1 MKKKQKIIMSCPGHG
16 HNILKWFDYFD
27 NKSDKYEL
35 TALCRS
41 KYNFSHKNIEII
53 DISNPVKLLIN
64 LIKLRFKRYD
74 IFIREGISQSTTLKY
89 ILVERI
95 LIKANRYFLQ
105 FWGNNFL
112 LERLNRRSNAFQRK
126 VINSFDGVIGT
137 ESVFSNFDNF
147 HSEYKGKQIIHHWGF
162 SNDFLQRP
170 DEKNITDFTRNFLS
184 TISKNDIFIFYPRSI
199 IPLQRYD
206 LIIEAIKDIKAEN
219 LKIIENVKLV
229 IWNGNVYDK
238 NYKSTLIDKI
248 NDYNLQDNVIIQEH
262 PYLPENDL
270 KVIWKKASFTMVIS
284 DHDGFSTQIGEAFY
298 FEKPIFT
305 SMIMPYT
312 ILNDKNN
319 WELPMVENKVEEI
332 KEELIKFIKTYHE
345 IDEVVLA
352 NRRLYVAKHLNF
364 EINLA
369 ELLET
374 LK

>member
-1 MKKKQKIIMSCPGHG
+1 MSCPGGG
-16 HNILKWFDYFD
+16 HNIVKWFDYFD
-27 NKSDKYEL
+27 KNCDKYEL

-41 KYNFSHKNIEII
+41 KYTFNHKNIRIV
-53 DISNPVKLLIN
+53 DAGNPVKLLIS
-64 LIKLRFKRYD
+64 LFKLRSHRYD
-74 IFIREGISQSTTLKY
+74 IFIRQGISQSTSLKY
-89 ILVERI
+89 ILLERI
-95 LIKANRYFLQ
+95 LIKANKYFLL

-112 LERLNRRSNAFQRK
+112 LERLNRKRNEFQK
-126 VINSFDGVIGT
+126 QVINYFNGVIGT
-137 ESVFSNFDNF
+137 ESIFSNFNYL

-162 SNDFLQRP
+162 SYDFFQCS

-206 LIIEAIKDIKAEN
+206 LIIEAINDIKSEK
-219 LKIIENVKLV
+219 LEIIEKVKLV

-248 NDYNLQDNVIIQEH
+248 NAYGLQDNIIIQEH
-262 PYLPENDL
+262 PYLPENDV

-298 FEKPIFT
+298 FEKPVFT

-332 KEELIKFIKTYHE
+332 KKELIKLISTYHKT
-345 IDEVVLA
+345 DKDVLVK
-352 NRRLYVAKHLNF
+352 RRLYVAKCLNF
-364 EINLA
+364 ENNLT

-374 LK
+374 LN